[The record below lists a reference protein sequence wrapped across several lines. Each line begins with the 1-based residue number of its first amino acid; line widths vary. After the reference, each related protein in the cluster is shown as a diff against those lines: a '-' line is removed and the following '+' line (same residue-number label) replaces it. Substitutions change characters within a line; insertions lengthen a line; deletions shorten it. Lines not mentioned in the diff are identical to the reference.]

1 MRSENLHNGI
11 SRRQRLF
18 AWIML
23 SVYVPMVLLAS
34 LHVHTLQDY
43 SGVVDCY
50 ECQTDMHHSGH
61 IMASPHQHG
70 ECLSCRF
77 LTTQVESP
85 QTSVC
90 SFIKQAFC
98 KIEFPQ
104 ATELVTAMVAHPSLR
119 APPCIL

>member
-1 MRSENLHNGI
+1 MRSEHLHNGI

-18 AWIML
+18 AWMML
-23 SVYVPMVLLAS
+23 SFYVPMVLLAS
-34 LHVHTLQDY
+34 LHVHTLQEY
-43 SGVVDCY
+43 SEVVDCH
-50 ECQTDMHHSGH
+50 ECQTAVHHSGH
-61 IMASPHQHG
+61 IMASHHHHG

-77 LTTQVESP
+77 LTTQVENP

-90 SFIKQAFC
+90 SVIKQAFC

-104 ATELVTAMVAHPSLR
+104 AAELVTAMVATPSLR